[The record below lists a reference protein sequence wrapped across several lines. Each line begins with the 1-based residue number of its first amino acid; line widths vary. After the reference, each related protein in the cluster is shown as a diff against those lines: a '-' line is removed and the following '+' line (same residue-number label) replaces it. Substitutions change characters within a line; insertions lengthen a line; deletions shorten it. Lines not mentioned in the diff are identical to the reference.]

1 MSALDDLQAASDA
14 FAERLVG
21 VTVDQWDLPTP
32 CPEWSVRDLFAHV
45 AGGNQFAV
53 ALLAGAS
60 AQEARA
66 AARTLDL
73 AAGAQEAFRVSAAAQ
88 LAAFS
93 EPGAFERTCHH
104 PVGDLP
110 GAQFIG
116 LRIGDLIVHAWDL
129 ATAVGGDHEL
139 GDGLCSWGCGC
150 TSRWR
155 GGSGRPACSAPAPPW
170 TRPASPRSNGC
181 WTSSAAPAEYADWPA
196 QPSR

>member
-1 MSALDDLQAASDA
+1 MSALDDLHAASSA
-14 FAERLVG
+14 FAERLDG
-21 VTVDQWDLPTP
+21 VTMDQWDLPTP

-73 AAGAQEAFRVSAAAQ
+73 TAGAQEAFRVSAEAQ

-93 EPGAFERTCHH
+93 EPDAFERTCRH
-104 PVGDLP
+104 PVGDMP

-129 ATAVGGDHEL
+129 ATAVGGDPEL
-139 GDGLCSWGCGC
+139 GDGLVQLGLRVYEPMAG
-150 TSRWR
+150 RL
-155 GGSGRPACSAPAPPW
+155 GSTGLFGTGATLDPAGLTPQQRLLDIVGR
-170 TRPASPRSNGC
+170 TG
-181 WTSSAAPAEYADWPA
+181 
-196 QPSR
+196 